1 MSILPIHLLGS
12 PVLRERAKEIGA
24 PDAEIGKFVQ
34 DLFETMRAYKGVGLA
49 ANQVGVA
56 KRVAVVETDSEHSFA
71 LIDPVVIATTG
82 AEKDEEGCLS
92 IPDIYGD
99 VQRPLEVI
107 VEATDVDGRRRRIEG
122 TGLLARAML
131 HEIDHL
137 DGILFLDRVGPIK
150 RRLLMRDWER
160 SRKGKTGFIREE
172 PAREGTAPVG

>member
-12 PVLRERAKEIGA
+12 PVLRQRAAEVGT
-24 PDAEIGKFVQ
+24 PDAATQQFVA

-56 KRVAVVETDSEHSFA
+56 KRVAVVETDSEHSYA
-71 LIDPVVIATTG
+71 LIDPVVIATSG
-82 AEKDEEGCLS
+82 GEKDEEGCLS
-92 IPDIYGD
+92 IPEIYAD
-99 VQRPLEVI
+99 VQRPFTVI
-107 VEATDVDGRRRRIEG
+107 VEATDVDGTRRRLEG

-150 RRLLMRDWER
+150 RRLLTRDWER
-160 SRKGKTGFIREE
+160 SRKGKAGFIRDE

>member
-1 MSILPIHLLGS
+1 MSVLPIHLLGS
-12 PVLRERAKEIGA
+12 PVLRARAQEVGA
-24 PDAEIGKFVQ
+24 PDAEIRGFVR

-49 ANQVGVA
+49 ANQVGAA
-56 KRVAVVETDSEHSFA
+56 KRVCVVETDSEHSYA

-99 VQRPLEVI
+99 VQRPLEVV

-122 TGLLARAML
+122 TGLLARAIL

-150 RRLLMRDWER
+150 RRLLLRDWER
-160 SRKGKTGFIREE
+160 SRKGKTGIIREE

>member
-1 MSILPIHLLGS
+1 MSVLPIHLLGS
-12 PVLRERAKEIGA
+12 PVLRQRA
-24 PDAEIGKFVQ
+24 AEIGTPDAAMKQFVA

-56 KRVAVVETDSEHSFA
+56 KRVAVVETDSEHSYA
-71 LIDPVVIATTG
+71 LIDPVVIAHTG
-82 AEKDEEGCLS
+82 SDKDEEGCLS

-99 VQRPLEVI
+99 VARPLTVI
-107 VEATDVDGRRRRIEG
+107 VEATDENGRRRRVEG

-160 SRKGKTGFIREE
+160 SRKGKSGYIREE